1 MRAAVITGA
10 HSVRVDDVA
19 DPVLPGPGGAI
30 VTVQKSAICGS
41 DLHFYD
47 GDMGVGPDG
56 LRIGHEAIG
65 TVAEVGPAVQTVR
78 VGDRVLVSS
87 ISGCGACPGC
97 ATGDPILCQRP
108 GPKVFGSGEL
118 GGAQAQALAVP
129 GADFQL
135 RTLAGEL
142 SEISDEAALLLTD
155 NLPTGWIAARKAD
168 FRPGATVAVIGL
180 GAVGLC
186 AVRSALM
193 LGAGRVLAADLA
205 PGRRAIAESFGAE
218 PIDPAAE
225 GGTPAAIHAATAGL
239 GAESVIEAVGAD
251 ATIDA
256 AIASV
261 RAGGTV
267 SIVGVHNMN
276 PYQLPV
282 LMTLFRSISIRTTT
296 APIQQTWRELLPL
309 VASGRMKTDGI
320 FTHRFP
326 LEKAA
331 DAYQAVAA
339 RSSDCIKTVLDV
351 S

>member
-30 VTVQKSAICGS
+30 VSVQKSAICGS

-56 LRIGHEAIG
+56 LRIGHEAVG
-65 TVAEVGPAVQTVR
+65 VVAEVGPDVATVK

-97 ATGDPILCQRP
+97 ATGDPILCRRP

-129 GADFQL
+129 AADFQL
-135 RTLAGEL
+135 RRLAGEL
-142 SEISDEAALLLTD
+142 AEISDEAALLLTD

-168 FRPGATVAVIGL
+168 FRPGATVAVVGL

-186 AVRSALM
+186 AVRSALL

-205 PGRRAIAESFGAE
+205 PGRRALAESFGAE
-218 PIDPAAE
+218 PIDPAAQ
-225 GGTPAAIHAATAGL
+225 GGTAAAIQAATGGL

-251 ATIDA
+251 ATMDA

-282 LMTLFRSISIRTTT
+282 LMTLFRSITIRTTS

-309 VASGRMKTDGI
+309 VAAGRMPTDGI

-326 LEKAA
+326 LEQAA
-331 DAYQAVAA
+331 AYQAVAA
-339 RSSDCIKTVLDV
+339 RSGDCIMTVFDV

>member
-30 VTVQKSAICGS
+30 VSVQKAAICGS

-56 LRIGHEAIG
+56 LRIGHEAVG
-65 TVAEVGPAVQTVR
+65 VVAEVGPDVATVK

-97 ATGDPILCQRP
+97 ATGDPILCRRP

-129 GADFQL
+129 AADFQL
-135 RTLAGEL
+135 RPLAGEL

-168 FRPGATVAVIGL
+168 FRPGATVAVVGL

-186 AVRSALM
+186 AVRSALL

-205 PGRRAIAESFGAE
+205 PGRRALAERFGAE
-218 PIDPAAE
+218 PIDPAAQ
-225 GGTPAAIHAATAGL
+225 GGTAAAIQAATGGL

-251 ATIDA
+251 ATMDA

-282 LMTLFRSISIRTTT
+282 LMTLFRSITIRTTS

-309 VASGRMKTDGI
+309 VAAGRMQTDGI

-326 LEKAA
+326 LEQAA
-331 DAYQAVAA
+331 AAYQAVAA
-339 RSSDCIKTVLDV
+339 RSGDCIKTVFEV
-351 S
+351 I

>member
-1 MRAAVITGA
+1 MRAAVIFGA
-10 HSVRVDDVA
+10 HSVRVDDVD
-19 DPVLPGPGGAI
+19 DPVLPGPNGAVI
-30 VTVQKSAICGS
+30 RVSRSAICGS

-47 GDMGVGPDG
+47 GDMGVGETG
-56 LRIGHEAIG
+56 LRIGHEAVG
-65 TVAEVGPAVQTVR
+65 TVTEVGREVSTVG

-87 ISGCGACPGC
+87 VTGCGACGGC
-97 ATGDPILCQRP
+97 ATGNPILCRTT

-118 GGAQAQALAVP
+118 GGAQAEALAVP
-129 GADFQL
+129 AADFQL
-135 RTLAGEL
+135 RKL
-142 SEISDEAALLLTD
+142 SGDLTGISDEAALLLTD

-168 FRPGATVAVIGL
+168 FGPGATIAVIGL

-186 AVRSALM
+186 AVRSALL

-205 PGRRAIAESFGAE
+205 PGRRALAESFGAE
-218 PIDPAAE
+218 PVDPSAE
-225 GGTPAAIHAATAGL
+225 GGTAAAIRAATGGL

-261 RAGGTV
+261 RSGGTV
-267 SIVGVHNMN
+267 SIVGVHNHH
-276 PYQLPV
+276 PYPLPM
-282 LMTLFRSISIRTTT
+282 LGSLFRSLTIRTTT

-326 LEKAA
+326 LEKAV

-339 RSSDCIKTVLDV
+339 RSSDCIKTVFEMT
-351 S
+351 